1 MASPRLSPR
10 WRSIATVLVLVTGSL
25 TALLFTSPHAAAL
38 TYVGGAI
45 TSDTVWDLTGTPYIL
60 VGHVTVRPGVT
71 LRIMPGTIVR
81 FNAGLAL
88 YVEGRLEANGFPGNE
103 ILFLRNNTMAVF
115 PPQGIQ
121 FNASSTGSVMWSF
134 IDRMDRGVTAIDS
147 SPDVRNNFIDHA
159 FIGVALGNSFANVEW
174 NAINDTQWAIY
185 AINGAAPYVAN
196 NYITNVTG
204 AFLCARRVVPE
215 MKKRGKGKLI
225 HTGSIFGAYGVPSA
239 VAYCVT
245 KMAIHGLTRA
255 LAIELAPHRINV
267 NAVAPGNVVTPLN
280 DVLYDYMAEQAGSP
294 GDREAGKRALVKS
307 YPVGRLGQ
315 VSDIAA
321 AVVYLAS
328 DAADFVT
335 GQIMFIDGGYSV
347 A

>member
-1 MASPRLSPR
+1 MDFRLDGR
-10 WRSIATVLVLVTGSL
+10 VALVTGAS
-25 TALLFTSPHAAAL
+25 SGIGHAAAL
-38 TYVGGAI
+38 ALAEAGAHVGVQGYSHMEEVEALADRIAKLGRRAI
-45 TSDTVWDLTGTPYIL
+45 AVKADVSDAGDVDRLVRTVVDELG
-60 VGHVTVRPGVT
+60 GVD
-71 LRIMPGTIVR
+71 IA
-81 FNAGLAL
+81 FNNAGIFQMAT
-88 YVEGRLEANGFPGNE
+88 LEATTDD
-103 ILFLRNNTMAVF
+103 I
-115 PPQGIQ
+115 
-121 FNASSTGSVMWSF
+121 
-134 IDRMDRGVTAIDS
+134 
-147 SPDVRNNFIDHA
+147 
-159 FIGVALGNSFANVEW
+159 W
-174 NAINDTQWAIY
+174 NRHLA
-185 AINGAAPYVAN
+185 
-196 NYITNVTG
+196 TNVTG